1 MMNSL
6 LCHSSRLTRRRQKSD
21 KAKNDEKT
29 AKKVTAKLEDISFKF
44 ETGHWKNISDAK
56 YNNID
61 TFNFLYH
68 KATGWSYDPDTFF
81 PTPIDLRKFEITI
94 NRYNS
99 ALGKPGGWFSSYF
112 KLPRTMLSKLPELE
126 RFQQEML
133 KESSFFR
140 GQTNDGSKNVNSIL
154 KSFKILAQSLGT
166 DTKKV
171 ADLYKRLDTAGGLV
185 KARGN
190 NQDIINYNELM
201 LEKQALYTAGS
212 ADAHV
217 ALIKGLEGQKISTIP
232 ELKTSSDRAIMAN
245 IVGHWDS
252 IRNDTSKSLIRA
264 LQKVISL
271 AKGDPKYDKM
281 IEEMKSKIR
290 TISFQRVIDNRGTRI
305 EGLDVFKASEDLL
318 KYGFT
323 VENGFVDAK
332 GNVAYRK
339 YLPHYVLGIPKL
351 IQNMDKLFRGEH
363 GEQSAEQLNATIQ
376 KQFEGLDTH
385 IKRLDLRNDSIDNS
399 YYSDPFYFMN
409 KYIGDVAI
417 FNYRTHV
424 KDTYKRAHNELYKNH
439 LMPAK
444 ESGNKNSALML
455 ENMMKMTSDVYE
467 TLNHIDPATD
477 SSSTDMMRM
486 LTSLTYFRLLGGNF
500 RSAARNATQRI
511 HEIHNFG
518 LDGIKEAKDYYNDAG
533 DSSANRAVAEAM
545 AKKYGLLWFSGD
557 TIKHKIFE
565 SLEGGVGVSESSRGA
580 LEESFVTGHGLK
592 VNSDGEIVKQSESVT
607 KTGAKMTAKL
617 AEKSAFMHRL
627 VEDWNRTNTFK
638 VGFALSH
645 RNLKSMPAEWLQ
657 KQSGKTENKDINN
670 WIDNEAGKIAYNSVI
685 DIHYEYA
692 KWAKAKGLQGKTGQ
706 FLGQF
711 MHYRFSLFDMM
722 YKWVDEAGISLRTGD
737 FTSDEVWRMGR
748 LGMTTAMIGG
758 VFAPLLNTKLSGLF
772 NNDVKETAEIAYK
785 YLSTDRDDKEA
796 MEELDKVTYG
806 QGGFYFL
813 GPNVNY
819 LMSMAELKDYFF
831 MDEIS
836 GERYLDDIGFVPTEQ
851 TNKKYKLMSLINS
864 QLARTWN
871 YSAPLFYKRGFFDA
885 ARMELGLFP
894 DEDVKAIRDV
904 AKGWL
909 GENVHSS
916 LGNNK
921 RKRGRPRTTPRSE
934 DELRII
940 RNSLDTINK

>member
-6 LCHSSRLTRRRQKSD
+6 LCSSNRLNKRREKSE
-21 KAKNDEKT
+21 KSKNNEKT
-29 AKKVTAKLEDISFKF
+29 FKVVTKKLEDISSKF
-44 ETGHWKNISDAK
+44 ENGHWKNIADAK

-68 KATGWSYDPDTFF
+68 KATGWSYDPETFF
-81 PTPIDLRKFEITI
+81 PTVVDLRKFEITI

-99 ALGKPGGWFSSYF
+99 SLGKPDGWFSSYF
-112 KLPRTMLSKLPELE
+112 KLPRTMLAKLPELSQ
-126 RFQQEML
+126 FQQEML

-140 GQTNDGSKNVNSIL
+140 GQTNAGSKNVNSIL
-154 KSFKILAQSLGT
+154 KNFKKIAKSLGS
-166 DTKKV
+166 DTKELSLLERRIDK
-171 ADLYKRLDTAGGLV
+171 AKTMMDKR
-185 KARGN
+185 
-190 NQDIINYNELM
+190 
-201 LEKQALYTAGS
+201 GS
-212 ADAHV
+212 ADDIKIFNEAMVAKQAFYRSGAGDAHR
-217 ALIKGLEGQKISTIP
+217 ALIKALEGQEILSIT
-232 ELKTSSDRAIMAN
+232 ELTNPSDRARMAT
-245 IVGHWDS
+245 IVGHWDA
-252 IRNDTSKSLIRA
+252 IRSDTSTSLIRSA
-264 LQKVISL
+264 QKIISL
-271 AKGDPKYDKM
+271 AKGNPKYDKM
-281 IEEMKSKIR
+281 VDELKSKIR
-290 TISFQRVIDNRGTRI
+290 TITFQKVIDNRGTRI
-305 EGLDVFKASEDLL
+305 EGDKVFKASDDLL
-318 KYGFT
+318 KFGFSI
-323 VENGFVDAK
+323 ENGFVDAK
-332 GNVAYRK
+332 GNIAHRK
-339 YLPHYVLGIPKL
+339 YLPHYVLGIPK
-351 IQNMDKLFRGEH
+351 IISNMDKLFRGEH
-363 GEQSAEQLNATIQ
+363 GEQSAEQLNKTIE
-376 KQFEGLDTH
+376 KQFDLLGDN
-385 IKRLDLRNDSIDNS
+385 IKRLDLKNENLDNPF
-399 YYSDPFYFMN
+399 YADPFYFMN

-444 ESGNKNSALML
+444 DAGNKNSALML

-467 TLNHIDPATD
+467 TLNHIDPAID
-477 SSSTDMMRM
+477 SSSKDMMRM

-500 RSAARNATQRI
+500 RSAARNGTQRL

-518 LDGIKEAKDYYNDAG
+518 LDGLKEAKNYYSEEGN
-533 DSSANRAVAEAM
+533 SSENKAIAEAM

-565 SLEGGVGVSESSRGA
+565 SLGEGGAGISESSRGA
-580 LEESFVTGHGLK
+580 LDESFVAAHGLK
-592 VNSDGEIVKQSESVT
+592 VNQDGEIVKTSESIT

-617 AEKSAFMHRL
+617 AEKSAFMHRI

-638 VGFALSH
+638 VGFALAH
-645 RNLKSMPAEWLQ
+645 RNLKSMPSEWLL
-657 KQSGKTENKDINN
+657 KQSGKKDNKEINN
-670 WIDNEAGKIAYNSVI
+670 WIDNEAGKIAYNSVV

-722 YKWVDEAGISLRTGD
+722 YKWVDEAGVSLRSGD

-748 LGMTTAMIGG
+748 LGMTTAMISG

-772 NNDVKETAEIAYK
+772 QNDVKETAETAYQ
-785 YLSTDRDDKEA
+785 YLTADRDDPKA

-806 QGGFYFL
+806 QGGFYFA

-819 LMSMAELKDYFF
+819 LMSMAELKDHFF

-864 QLARTWN
+864 QMARTWN

-916 LGNNK
+916 LGNTK
-921 RKRGRPRTTPRSE
+921 GKRGRPRTTPRSQK
-934 DELRII
+934 ELKLI
-940 RNSLDTINK
+940 RRSLDNI